1 MVGTIQSTRKPAVQ
15 PGLFQSMASCMNR
28 TFVVQMKAFQRNKPQ
43 SHNKNKSGNRSF
55 IEPAAGRAK
64 LRKLLPFP
72 FQNQNRPTRK
82 AFTKALASSPV

>member
-43 SHNKNKSGNRSF
+43 STIKTN
-55 IEPAAGRAK
+55 PQ
-64 LRKLLPFP
+64 PFFYRTGCRTSQIAETVTVS